1 MSKVGGS
8 TCAMGMMAR
17 VRKARDLV
25 DNDEVV
31 TFDGDT

>member
-1 MSKVGGS
+1 
-8 TCAMGMMAR
+8 MGMMAR
-17 VRKARDLV
+17 VRKARDRV